1 MLFQLQ
7 ESTISKEKAAVQSEL
22 GQSKTK
28 MQELEKNGWLCCTG
42 LTFTPNSVC
51 YNVWL
56 CYLCSVQ
63 NNYLIQKTWWYLI
76 DERTFPCLKT
86 LNIHVS
92 DVFLTVHSLSTEIE
106 EYQTEIRTLKKKQT
120 SSVKVNTRIQ
130 FMKSYLEWM
139 EWIL

>member
-1 MLFQLQ
+1 MFSSEQLSYTQ
-7 ESTISKEKAAVQSEL
+7 KHGDNLLMRVPFLASKPST
-22 GQSKTK
+22 
-28 MQELEKNGWLCCTG
+28 
-42 LTFTPNSVC
+42 
-51 YNVWL
+51 
-56 CYLCSVQ
+56 
-63 NNYLIQKTWWYLI
+63 
-76 DERTFPCLKT
+76 
-86 LNIHVS
+86 IHVS